1 MVAAL
6 HATTLASVSPGAAL
20 VGLAAVALAAPVVA
34 AAFIE
39 EPPLAPVART
49 AIVLAA
55 CWCVAFGVAAVH
67 VAFTSAALGVVGLLA
82 AGSCLGG
89 AAAVWFTRS
98 RPRRARTLSVPESYW
113 ARWESQLRRERD

>member
-6 HATTLASVSPGAAL
+6 HATTLASMSIGAAL
-20 VGLAAVALAAPVVA
+20 VGLAAVALAAPVLA

-39 EPPLAPVART
+39 DPPVAPVART

-55 CWCVAFGVAAVH
+55 CWCVVFGAGAVDVAA
-67 VAFTSAALGVVGLLA
+67 TSAALGVAGLLA
-82 AGSCLGG
+82 AGSCLGA
-89 AAAVWFTRS
+89 AAAVWFARS
-98 RPRRARTLSVPESYW
+98 RPRRVRTLSVPESYW